1 MASIRKVDDKWRV
14 QIRRTGQKSISKMC
28 RTKAEAER
36 WAREQEGQMD
46 KGTHVGKLMETI
58 SDLILDYRNLR
69 EDSDREVKDTSSE
82 HYMLKTLDSL
92 LGKKK
97 VQNLEVSDLI
107 TYCQDRRKE
116 GAGPYTVNMEI
127 SKLGTVLRHVGSIR
141 NLRLMDVVGMARPAL
156 NHLKLIGGG
165 GKRDRRPTED
175 ELFHIKEW
183 LSQQTTSR
191 TKQAMPDII
200 DLSALIGLRRGESFK
215 IVWADLDEKRKVLLV
230 RDRKD
235 PRKKEGNDQEVPLIG
250 NALDI
255 ILRQPRVDER
265 IFPFHPQ
272 TISKYFKEA
281 CDTLGIPDLHWHD
294 LRHEAA
300 SSLAEAGWSPHEI
313 KAVTGH
319 RMDAHLDRYVNMDAQ
334 KIAQKKI
341 VKPVKEQED
350 DQAASRS

>member
-46 KGTHVGKLMETI
+46 KGTHVGKLMETV
-58 SDLILDYRNLR
+58 SDLILDYRTLR
-69 EDSDREVKDTSSE
+69 ENSDREVKDTSSE

-97 VQNLEVSDLI
+97 VQHLEVSDLI

-175 ELFHIKEW
+175 ELFRIKEW

-191 TKQAMPDII
+191 TKMSMSDII
-200 DLSALIGLRRGESFK
+200 DLSALIGLRRGESFR
-215 IVWADLDEKRKVLLV
+215 VTWADLGEKRKVLLV

-255 ILRQPRVDER
+255 ILRQPKEEGEDR

-272 TISKYFKEA
+272 TVSKYFKEA
-281 CDTLGIPDLHWHD
+281 CDALKIPDLHWHD

-319 RMDAHLDRYVNMDAQ
+319 RMDSHLDRYVNMDAQ
-334 KIAQKKI
+334 KIAQKEI
-341 VKPVKEQED
+341 VKPVKVKE
-350 DQAASRS
+350 